1 VVEEEAEV
9 TALEEIPG
17 LDSATLEVLKKA
29 GLNNIEDIINKSVE
43 ALAAIEG
50 MSAET
55 AAKII
60 NTISEKV
67 EIVEEKVIKTEER
80 EAKGE
85 ESEEVEY
92 YECPNCG
99 SPITESMVKCPSCGV
114 ELEFQEEA
122 EEETGK
128 GS

>member
-29 GLNNIEDIINKSVE
+29 GFNNIEDIINKTVE
-43 ALAAIEG
+43 ELAAIEG

-55 AAKII
+55 AAKVTK
-60 NTISEKV
+60 TISEKV

-99 SPITESMVKCPSCGV
+99 SQITESMVKCPSCGV

-122 EEETGK
+122 DEEAGK